1 MQLHNF
7 YSGPSILPPSVIA
20 QAQQALANFENTG
33 LSLLEISHRSKEFA
47 GIMEE
52 TQLLAKKLMGL
63 NDDYEVIFLQ
73 GGASSQFYMIP
84 ANFLLQNETAGYI
97 DTGVWA
103 HAAMEEA
110 KLFGSVAMVAS
121 SENENY
127 SYIPKNPTL
136 DLGLKYTHI
145 TTNNTIYG
153 TQWRE
158 ADIVRLRQNCDFLIA
173 DTSSDILSK
182 PFDYNL
188 FDVVYAGA
196 QKNIGT
202 SGTTLVAI
210 NKKALSK
217 KNNSLP
223 KMMDFAVHIANKSM
237 KNTPAVFSVYI
248 TYLTLQWIAKTGLT
262 EIGKR
267 NREKANLLY
276 DYIDQS
282 DFYMGTVK
290 KEDRSEMNVCFLL
303 KEASLEKD
311 FFAYAKSNGIIG
323 IEGHRSVGGCRAS
336 IYNALPIESVQAL
349 IKVMEEYKMTK

>member
-1 MQLHNF
+1 MLLHNF
-7 YSGPSILPPSVIA
+7 YSGPSILPSSVIA

-33 LSLLEISHRSKEFA
+33 LSILEISHRSKEFV
-47 GIMEE
+47 GIMEV

-84 ANFLLQNETAGYI
+84 ANFLSPNETAGYI

-110 KLFGSVAMVAS
+110 KLFGKVAVIAS
-121 SENENY
+121 SEKENY
-127 SYIPKNPTL
+127 NYIPKNLTL
-136 DLGLKYTHI
+136 DAGLKYTHI

-158 ADIVRLRQNCDFLIA
+158 ADIIRLRQNCDFLIA

-202 SGTTLVAI
+202 AGTTLVAI
-210 NKKALSK
+210 NKKTLSK

-223 KMMDFAVHIANKSM
+223 KMMDYAVHIANKSM
-237 KNTPAVFSVYI
+237 KNTPSVFSVYI

-267 NREKANLLY
+267 NKEKATLLY

-282 DFYMGTVK
+282 DFYIGMVN
-290 KEDRSEMNVCFLL
+290 KEDRSEMNVCFIL
-303 KEASLEKD
+303 KDASWEKD
-311 FFAYAKSNGIIG
+311 FFTYAKSKGIIG

-349 IKVMEEYKMTK
+349 IETMEEYKMIK